1 MTGNPDR
8 CPTHPGELLREEL
21 IPESVRSKTEIAREL
36 GISLK
41 RLNDILAERKPVTPE
56 LSVKLTKLFG
66 GTPETWSGLQYGHD
80 MWHAFREIDVPAMS
94 SRVSA
99 E

>member
-21 IPESVRSKTEIAREL
+21 IPESGRSKTEIVRKL

-66 GTPETWSGLQYGHD
+66 GTPETWSGLQYGRA
-80 MWHAFREIDVPAMS
+80 MWHAVRKVDVPAIPLT
-94 SRVSA
+94 VA
-99 E
+99 TE